1 MTDPGRQNER
11 TIQQLFD
18 EVVNDQQYDRIPRY
32 CAPEVLMHRPGDVV
46 IEGREAYASHYQK
59 LHAAFPDF
67 EATLTDVV
75 ADSERVATRLV
86 VTGTH
91 DGELL
96 GVAPTGTR
104 VRFSAQVLFRLADG
118 TVTAEF
124 HQSDR
129 TSLRE
134 QIREE

>member
-1 MTDPGRQNER
+1 MAGPKRRNER
-11 TIQQLFD
+11 TIRWLFD
-18 EVVNDQQYDRIPRY
+18 EVINGKQYDRIPRY
-32 CAPEVLMHRPGDVV
+32 CTPDVAMHRPGGVV
-46 IEGREAYASHYQK
+46 IEGRDAYANHYRE

-67 EATLTDVV
+67 EAALTDVV

-91 DGELL
+91 EGELL

-134 QIREE
+134 QLREE

>member
-1 MTDPGRQNER
+1 MADPGRQNER
-11 TIQQLFD
+11 TIRQLFD
-18 EVVNDQQYDRIPRY
+18 EVVNGQQYDRIPRY
-32 CAPEVLMHRPGDVV
+32 CAPEVMMHRPGDVV
-46 IEGREAYASHYQK
+46 IEGREAYANHYQE

-67 EATLTDVV
+67 ETARTDVV
-75 ADSERVATRLV
+75 ADSDRVATRFV

-91 DGELL
+91 EGELL
-96 GVAPTGTR
+96 GLEPTGTQ

-134 QIREE
+134 QLREE